1 MVFDNLIFDI
11 VLYCIVLY
19 CIVLYCIVLYCIG
32 KLLLGKCFKSQPT
45 DKEYGKKGDS
55 HQCIQVSALYL
66 FEFGNCN
73 VAELV

>member
-1 MVFDNLIFDI
+1 MLTFLFYI
-11 VLYCIVLY
+11 LRAWLKTP
-19 CIVLYCIVLYCIG
+19 CIVLYCIG

-45 DKEYGKKGDS
+45 DNECGKKGDS